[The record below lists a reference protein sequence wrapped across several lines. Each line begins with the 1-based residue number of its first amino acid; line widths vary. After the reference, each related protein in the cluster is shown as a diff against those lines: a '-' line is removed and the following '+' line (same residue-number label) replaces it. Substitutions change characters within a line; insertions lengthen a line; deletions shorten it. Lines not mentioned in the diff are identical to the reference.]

1 VGGGSVRP
9 NLKEHRA
16 LQNELVTADWL
27 RRYSSRSSV
36 AGENQPEVFGLPH
49 TDIEQFLA
57 DRCCHIAELARFQT
71 RASMYG
77 RMMVCH
83 AAYFGARPKIGS
95 CSLALLETFAESLQ
109 RGVKTDLEAIDRGLR
124 HRKDAGGHPFNLVG
138 LLTER

>member
-1 VGGGSVRP
+1 MDFHLPQRLSSRVGGGSVRP

-36 AGENQPEVFGLPH
+36 AGENQPQVFGLPH
-49 TDIEQFLA
+49 TDIEQFLT

-77 RMMVCH
+77 RMMFATRH
-83 AAYFGARPKIGS
+83 TLAAATRS
-95 CSLALLETFAESLQ
+95 AVVAL
-109 RGVKTDLEAIDRGLR
+109 RCLR
-124 HRKDAGGHPFNLVG
+124 HS
-138 LLTER
+138 